1 MMKFSS
7 TMTIQYDTIF
17 SPYKASEYLAA
28 LDWLK
33 ESGFDAAEVCISHY
47 RDLDV
52 AAFKGELD
60 KRGLA
65 CSNIS
70 TGQARTLENITL
82 LHTGE
87 ALLKAQKRLME
98 HIDAAKILDCRVT
111 LGLIRGL
118 GTPGREQKE
127 KLAIAR
133 NMEKVVE
140 YAQEKQVGIILETI
154 NRYETSLFNTAESCM
169 EFIEKDL
176 GSPDCV
182 GVHWDVF
189 HANIEDPDLDEAID
203 RMGNRLQHVHLAD
216 SNRHFP
222 GCGHL
227 DFPALFRKLKAAG
240 FEEYC
245 SFECLNIP
253 SREAVIR
260 GAGPFISRMRGI
272 LQEENG

>member
-7 TMTIQYDTIF
+7 TMTIQYDTPF
-17 SPYKASEYLAA
+17 SPFTAKQYPEA

-52 AAFKGELD
+52 AGFKAELD
-60 KRGLA
+60 RRGLA

-87 ALLKAQKRLME
+87 ALRQAQERLKQ
-98 HIDAAKILDCRVT
+98 HIDAALILDCKVT

-118 GTPGREQKE
+118 GTPGREQE
-127 KLAIAR
+127 EQLVMAR
-133 NMEKVVE
+133 NLEPVID
-140 YAQEKQVGIILETI
+140 YAQQKQVKLILETI
-154 NRYETSLFNTAESCM
+154 NRYETALFNTVESCM

-176 GSPDCV
+176 GNPSCV

-189 HANIEDPDLDEAID
+189 HANIEDPDLLEAVD
-203 RMGNRLQHVHLAD
+203 RMGEKLLHVHLAD

-222 GCGHL
+222 GRGHL
-227 DFPALFRKLKAAG
+227 DFPAIFRKLKAAG

-245 SFECLNIP
+245 SFECFNLP

-260 GAGPFISRMRGI
+260 GAGPFIRQMRELIG
-272 LQEENG
+272 